1 MLLKTSI
8 KKKTWIFSLILVD
21 LGGYQ
26 ITRQH
31 NSSNNKS
38 WNFINFYQTLN
49 DFERSWKL
57 AKQVGKILNFT
68 FLLLKRGYLCKMLQK
83 WGYLKVITQ
92 NCAWTFN
99 FNIFFHP
106 YTDLYSINN
115 IHKEKNWFFALIL
128 VDLGGYHIIL
138 QHNSSKNNNGEI
150 FINFHWY

>member
-26 ITRQH
+26 ITCQH
-31 NSSNNKS
+31 NSSKNKS
-38 WNFINFYQTLN
+38 WNFINFYQILN
-49 DFERSWKL
+49 DFERSKSCIMILWKL

-68 FLLLKRGYLCKMLQK
+68 FLLLKRGLCKMFQK

-106 YTDLYSINN
+106 YTGLYSINN
-115 IHKEKNWFFALIL
+115 IHKEKNDFFWFWWI
-128 VDLGGYHIIL
+128 
-138 QHNSSKNNNGEI
+138 
-150 FINFHWY
+150 